1 MQISEVTEKTSLSPD
16 TLRYYERIGLIAPI
30 SRSESGIR
38 DYQEKDI
45 KRIEFIKCMRQ
56 AGIPVKALNEY
67 IRLAEQGDSTISARK
82 AILVQ
87 QREELQSKM
96 KEMQET
102 LDLLNYKITVYEE
115 RVLKAENE
123 LILKEKNGKR
133 NA

>member
-1 MQISEVTEKTSLSPD
+1 MRISEVTEKTELSPD

-30 SRSESGIR
+30 SRNESGIR

-56 AGIPVKALNEY
+56 AGIPVKTLNQY
-67 IRLAEQGDSTISARK
+67 IRLAEQGDCTISARK

-96 KEMQET
+96 AEMQET
-102 LDLLNYKITVYEE
+102 LDLLNYKIQVYEE
-115 RVLKAENE
+115 RVLKTENK
-123 LILKEKNGKR
+123 LLLKEEDGKR